1 MTVSGDKKEKKHKN
15 SEKPFF
21 KNRKNR
27 LGFSFIQRYI
37 AYLCV
42 QTLTDKFIMIMA
54 TPIRETPI
62 LKGKDARRFDRAM
75 KNVKPMTEEQK
86 KRIRSEAEAFTN
98 EVTIKI

>member
-1 MTVSGDKKEKKHKN
+1 
-15 SEKPFF
+15 
-21 KNRKNR
+21 
-27 LGFSFIQRYI
+27 
-37 AYLCV
+37 
-42 QTLTDKFIMIMA
+42 MIMA

-86 KRIRSEAEAFTN
+86 KRIRAEAEAFVN